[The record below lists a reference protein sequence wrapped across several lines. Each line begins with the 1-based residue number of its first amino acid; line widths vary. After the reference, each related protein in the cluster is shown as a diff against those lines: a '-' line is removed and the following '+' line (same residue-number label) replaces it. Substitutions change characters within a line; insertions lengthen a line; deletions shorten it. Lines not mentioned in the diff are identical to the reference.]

1 MRIIKSLSLLV
12 LVLVLC
18 TVLIPAASAHRVH
31 LREQVMDVQIKAW
44 YGGGD
49 PMANANVE
57 IYSIRDE
64 QEKLYLEGKTDE
76 NGLYNFTPELGTSSY
91 RVVVE
96 LTGHSNE
103 LEFDLTAGS
112 QQPEDAELPLYLSIL
127 VGFGFLAGIGGIA
140 AYLSARKMKAQ

>member
-12 LVLVLC
+12 LILVLC

-57 IYSIRDE
+57 VYSIRDE
-64 QEKLYLEGKTDE
+64 QEELYLEGKTDE
-76 NGLYNFTPELGTSSY
+76 NGLYNFTPKLGTSSY

-96 LTGHSNE
+96 LTGHKGE

-112 QQPEDAELPLYLSIL
+112 QPDAELPLYLSVL
-127 VGFGFLAGIGGIA
+127 VGFGFLVGIGGIA

>member
-1 MRIIKSLSLLV
+1 MRIIQNLSLLA
-12 LVLVLC
+12 LILILC
-18 TVLIPAASAHRVH
+18 MVLIPNASAHRVH
-31 LREQVMDVQIKAW
+31 LREQIMEVQIKAW

-49 PMANANVE
+49 PMANADVE
-57 IYSIRDE
+57 LYSIRDG

-76 NGLYNFTPELGTSSY
+76 NGLYYFAPELGTSSY

-96 LTGHSNE
+96 ASGHSNE

-112 QQPEDAELPLYLSIL
+112 QPENAELPLYLNVL

-140 AYLSARKMKAQ
+140 AYFSARKMKEQ

>member
-1 MRIIKSLSLLV
+1 MKIIKNLSLLA

-18 TVLIPAASAHRVH
+18 MILIPAASSHRVH
-31 LREQVMDVQIKAW
+31 VREQISEVEIKAW

-57 IYSIRDE
+57 LYSIRDE

-76 NGLYNFTPELGTSSY
+76 NGLYYFAPELGTSSY

-96 LTGHSNE
+96 ASGHKGE
-103 LEFDLTAGS
+103 LVFDLTAGS
-112 QQPEDAELPLYLSIL
+112 QPENAELPLYLNVL

-140 AYLSARKMKAQ
+140 AYLSARKMKTQ

>member
-1 MRIIKSLSLLV
+1 MRIIKSLSLLA
-12 LVLVLC
+12 LVVILC
-18 TVLIPAASAHRVH
+18 MVLIPSVSAHRVH
-31 LREQVMDVQIKAW
+31 LREQIMEVQIKAW

-49 PMANANVE
+49 PMPNADVE

-76 NGLYNFTPELGTSSY
+76 NGLYYFAPELGTTSY

-96 LTGHSNE
+96 ASGHGNE

-112 QQPEDAELPLYLSIL
+112 QPEEAELPLYLSVL
-127 VGFGFLAGIGGIA
+127 VGFGFLAGIGGIT

>member
-1 MRIIKSLSLLV
+1 MSLLA

-18 TVLIPAASAHRVH
+18 MVLVPAVSAHRVH
-31 LREQVMDVQIKAW
+31 VSELITEVEIKAW

-49 PMANANVE
+49 PMANADVE
-57 IYSIRDE
+57 IYSIRDG
-64 QEKLYLEGKTDE
+64 QEKLYFEGKTDE
-76 NGLYNFTPELGTSSY
+76 NGLFYFTPELGTTGY

-96 LTGHSNE
+96 LTGHKGE

-112 QQPEDAELPLYLSIL
+112 QPENAELPLYLSVL
-127 VGFGFLAGIGGIA
+127 VGFGFLAGIGGIT

>member
-18 TVLIPAASAHRVH
+18 TVLIPAVSAHRVH

-76 NGLYNFTPELGTSSY
+76 NGLYYFAPELGTTSY

-96 LTGHSNE
+96 LTGHKGE

-112 QQPEDAELPLYLSIL
+112 QPENAELPLYLKVL

>member
-1 MRIIKSLSLLV
+1 MRITRSQCLLM

-18 TVLIPAASAHRVH
+18 IVLIPAASAHRVH
-31 LREQVMDVQIKAW
+31 VNEQISEVEIKAW

-49 PMANANVE
+49 PMPNADVE

-76 NGLYNFTPELGTSSY
+76 NGLYYFTPELGTTSY
-91 RVVVE
+91 RAVVE
-96 LTGHSNE
+96 ITGHKGE

-112 QQPEDAELPLYLSIL
+112 QPENAELPLYLSVL
-127 VGFGFLAGIGGIA
+127 VGFGFLVGIGGIT

>member
-12 LVLVLC
+12 LVVILC
-18 TVLIPAASAHRVH
+18 MVLIPAVSAHRVQI
-31 LREQVMDVQIKAW
+31 REQISEVEIKAW

-49 PMANANVE
+49 PMPNADVE

-76 NGLYNFTPELGTSSY
+76 NGFYYFKPELGTTSY

-96 LTGHSNE
+96 LTGHKGE

-112 QQPEDAELPLYLSIL
+112 EPENAELPLYLSVL

-140 AYLSARKMKAQ
+140 AYLSARKLKTQ

>member
-1 MRIIKSLSLLV
+1 MRIIQSLSFLAI
-12 LVLVLC
+12 
-18 TVLIPAASAHRVH
+18 VLILCITLIPTASAHRVH
-31 LREQVMDVQIKAW
+31 VRELITEVEIKAW

-64 QEKLYLEGKTDE
+64 QEKLYDEGKTDE
-76 NGLYNFTPELGTSSY
+76 NGLYYFAPELGTSSY

-96 LTGHSNE
+96 LTGHKGE

-112 QQPEDAELPLYLSIL
+112 QPENAELPLYLSVL

>member
-18 TVLIPAASAHRVH
+18 TVLIPAVSAHRVH

-49 PMANANVE
+49 PMSNANVE
-57 IYSIRDE
+57 IYFIEDE
-64 QEKLYLEGKTDE
+64 LEKLYLEGKTDE
-76 NGLYNFTPELGTSSY
+76 NGLYNFTPKLGTSSY

-96 LTGHSNE
+96 ASGHGNE
-103 LEFDLTAGS
+103 IEFDLTAGS
-112 QQPEDAELPLYLSIL
+112 QPENAELPLYLSVL

>member
-1 MRIIKSLSLLV
+1 VRE
-12 LVLVLC
+12 
-18 TVLIPAASAHRVH
+18 LIS
-31 LREQVMDVQIKAW
+31 EVQIKAW

-49 PMANANVE
+49 PMANADVE
-57 IYSIRDE
+57 VYSIRDE

-76 NGLYNFTPELGTSSY
+76 NGLYYFAPELGTSSY

-96 LTGHSNE
+96 ATGHSNE
-103 LEFDLTAGS
+103 LEFNLTAGS
-112 QQPEDAELPLYLSIL
+112 QPENAELPLYLSVL

>member
-31 LREQVMDVQIKAW
+31 LREQIMDVQIKAW

-49 PMANANVE
+49 PMSNANVE

-64 QEKLYLEGKTDE
+64 QEELYLEGKTDE
-76 NGLYNFTPELGTSSY
+76 NGLYNFTPKLGTSSY

-96 LTGHSNE
+96 ASGHGNE
-103 LEFDLTAGS
+103 IEFDLTTGS
-112 QQPEDAELPLYLSIL
+112 QPEDAELPLYLNVL

>member
-1 MRIIKSLSLLV
+1 MRIIKSLSLLA

-18 TVLIPAASAHRVH
+18 MVLVPAVSAHRVH
-31 LREQVMDVQIKAW
+31 VSELITEVEIKAW

-49 PMANANVE
+49 PMANADVE
-57 IYSIRDE
+57 IYSIRDG
-64 QEKLYLEGKTDE
+64 QEKLYFEGKTDE
-76 NGLYNFTPELGTSSY
+76 NGLFYFTPELGTTGY

-96 LTGHSNE
+96 LTGHKGE

-112 QQPEDAELPLYLSIL
+112 QPENAELPLYLSIL
-127 VGFGFLAGIGGIA
+127 VGFGFLAGIGGIT

>member
-1 MRIIKSLSLLV
+1 MRIIQSLSLLAIV
-12 LVLVLC
+12 LILC
-18 TVLIPAASAHRVH
+18 MTLIPAASAHRVH

-49 PMANANVE
+49 PMSNANVE
-57 IYSIRDE
+57 VYSIRDE
-64 QEKLYLEGKTDE
+64 LEELYLEGKTDE
-76 NGLYNFTPELGTSSY
+76 NGLYNFTPKLGTSSY

-96 LTGHSNE
+96 ASGHGNE

-112 QQPEDAELPLYLSIL
+112 QPEDAELPLYLSVL

>member
-1 MRIIKSLSLLV
+1 MRIIKSLSLLA

-18 TVLIPAASAHRVH
+18 TVMIPAVSAHRVH
-31 LREQVMDVQIKAW
+31 LREQIMDVQIKAW

-76 NGLYNFTPELGTSSY
+76 NGLYNFTPELGTTSY

-112 QQPEDAELPLYLSIL
+112 QPEDAELPLYLSVL

>member
-1 MRIIKSLSLLV
+1 MRIIQSLSLLAI
-12 LVLVLC
+12 
-18 TVLIPAASAHRVH
+18 VLILCMTLVPAASAHRVH
-31 LREQVMDVQIKAW
+31 VRELISEVEIKAW

-49 PMANANVE
+49 PMANADVKV
-57 IYSIRDE
+57 YSIRDE

-76 NGLYNFTPELGTSSY
+76 NGLYYFTPELGTSSY
-91 RVVVE
+91 RVEVE
-96 LTGHSNE
+96 DSGHGNE

-112 QQPEDAELPLYLSIL
+112 QPEDAELPLYMSVL

>member
-1 MRIIKSLSLLV
+1 MRIIQSLSLLAI
-12 LVLVLC
+12 
-18 TVLIPAASAHRVH
+18 VLILCMTLIPVTSAHRVH
-31 LREQVMDVQIKAW
+31 VRELISEVEIKAW

-49 PMANANVE
+49 PMPNADVE
-57 IYSIRDE
+57 VYSIRDG

-76 NGLYNFTPELGTSSY
+76 NGLYYFTPELGTTSY

-96 LTGHSNE
+96 LTGHKGE

-112 QQPEDAELPLYLSIL
+112 QPENAELPLYLSVL

-140 AYLSARKMKAQ
+140 AYLSARKMKV

>member
-1 MRIIKSLSLLV
+1 VEIKS
-12 LVLVLC
+12 
-18 TVLIPAASAHRVH
+18 
-31 LREQVMDVQIKAW
+31 W

-49 PMANANVE
+49 PMAYANVE
-57 IYSIRDE
+57 IYSVRDE

-76 NGLYNFTPELGTSSY
+76 NGLYHFTPELGTSSY

-96 LTGHSNE
+96 ASGHGNE

-112 QQPEDAELPLYLSIL
+112 QPEDAELPLYLKVI

-140 AYLSARKMKAQ
+140 AYLSARKMKA

>member
-1 MRIIKSLSLLV
+1 MIIIKSLSLLA

-18 TVLIPAASAHRVH
+18 TVMIPAVSAHRVH
-31 LREQVMDVQIKAW
+31 LREQIMDVQIKAW

-76 NGLYNFTPELGTSSY
+76 NGLYNFTPELGTTSY

-112 QQPEDAELPLYLSIL
+112 QPEDAELPLYLSVL